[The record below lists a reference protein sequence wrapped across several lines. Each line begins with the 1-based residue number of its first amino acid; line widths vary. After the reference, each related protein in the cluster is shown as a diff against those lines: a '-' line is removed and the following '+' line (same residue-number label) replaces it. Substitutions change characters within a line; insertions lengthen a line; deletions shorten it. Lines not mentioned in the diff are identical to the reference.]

1 MAFPDDGLA
10 PDEELLVHRHP
21 HWKTL
26 VAPTA
31 YLLFVT
37 FICAF
42 LYGFV
47 QARLSG
53 GTGSAFGWAVLAIWF
68 GLVVWLAVWPTVS
81 WRFTHFVVTDR
92 RVMFRHG
99 VLTTQGID
107 IPLGRISNVQFY
119 HDFIDRLLRTG
130 KLIVTS
136 SAQDPLEFDNIPNV
150 ERVHNLLYLQVF
162 DAMQL
167 EDDELEAIESQDQK

>member
-26 VAPTA
+26 VIPTA
-31 YLLFVT
+31 YLLIVT
-37 FICAF
+37 FVCSF
-42 LYGFV
+42 LYGLV
-47 QARLSG
+47 QARMNGGSG
-53 GTGSAFGWAVLAIWF
+53 SYFGLAVLALWL
-68 GLVVWLAVWPTVS
+68 GLVLWLAVVPAVR

-99 VLTTQGID
+99 ILTTAGID
-107 IPLGRISNVQFY
+107 IPLGRISNVQFN
-119 HDFIDRLLRTG
+119 HDVIDRLLRTG
-130 KLIVTS
+130 SLIITS

-167 EDDELEAIESQDQK
+167 DDDELQAIEKDNE